1 MEQCLK
7 VKYNSHNRAISALHK
22 VQGKGVKRR
31 NTPCRVYECS
41 ECKEG
46 TFHLTHQTTEEFLEH
61 SGEKVELTY
70 KEQWSKLI

>member
-7 VKYNSHNRAISALHK
+7 VKYNSYKIAMASLYRII
-22 VQGKGVKRR
+22 GKGEKR
-31 NTPCRVYECS
+31 NTTPCRVYECS

-61 SGEKVELTY
+61 SGEKVELIY